1 MVNKKSISIRLG
13 EEEIKK
19 IKDIAEKEGVK
30 RSFIIKKAITQFI
43 ENYGKESQDEKK
55 IYEKISEIERK
66 YGSVLTRINILKTQ
80 VDNIIKRIDKL
91 EKNGKNR

>member
-1 MVNKKSISIRLG
+1 MVNKKSISLRLG

-19 IKDIAEKEGVK
+19 IEDIAEKEGVK

-43 ENYGKESQDEKK
+43 ENYGKKSQDEKK

-66 YGSVLTRINILKTQ
+66 YGSVLIRTNILKTQ
-80 VDNIIKRIDKL
+80 VDNIIKRMEKI
-91 EKNGKNR
+91 EKNGKNS

>member
-1 MVNKKSISIRLG
+1 MANKKSISLRLD

-19 IKDIAEKEGVK
+19 IRDIAEKEGVK

-55 IYEKISEIERK
+55 IYEKISEIERR
-66 YGSVLTRINILKTQ
+66 YGSVLTRTNILKTQ
-80 VDNIIKRIDKL
+80 VDNIIKRMDKI
-91 EKNGKNR
+91 EKNGK

>member
-66 YGSVLTRINILKTQ
+66 YGSVLIRTNILKTQ
-80 VDNIIKRIDKL
+80 VDNIIKRMEKI
-91 EKNGKNR
+91 EKNGKNS